1 MKVDPGPFALGDVG
15 GRGPAVLCLHG
26 LSGTPY
32 EVRRP
37 AEALERAG
45 FACLG
50 PLLPGHG
57 TSPAEL
63 HRSRRGDWLDGARA
77 SYDRLQQTH
86 SSVYL
91 LGLSMG
97 GTLALRLAEWYDVDG
112 ALVLAA
118 PVDLGWL
125 ARTFIPLSAPLI
137 RSLPKRPD
145 IRDAEARAV
154 HPSYDRMP
162 LRSVVELI
170 RLGREVE
177 AELGQVTAPLRL
189 VYSKQDRT
197 VPLANAERI
206 RSAVGSTRCD
216 LHLLERSGHVMPVD
230 LEADR
235 IEALAVEFFADLE
248 KAAAIDGPE

>member
-1 MKVDPGPFALGDVG
+1 LT
-15 GRGPAVLCLHG
+15 
-26 LSGTPY
+26 GTPY

-63 HRSRRGDWLDGARA
+63 HGSGRGDWADAARA
-77 SYDRLQQTH
+77 SYDRLRQTH
-86 SSVYL
+86 SSVYV

-97 GTLALRLAEWYDVDG
+97 GTLALRLAAHCYVDG
-112 ALVLAA
+112 VLVMAA
-118 PVDLGWL
+118 PVDLGWV
-125 ARTFIPLSAPLI
+125 ARTLVPLSAALI
-137 RSLPKRPD
+137 RSMPKSSD

-177 AELGQVTAPLRL
+177 DELGQVTAPLRL
-189 VYSKQDRT
+189 VYSTQDRT

-235 IEALAVEFFADLE
+235 IEALAVEFFSDLE
-248 KAAAIDGPE
+248 KAAAIDAPE